1 LAYPTYLKA
10 PFLTSG
16 TSKKIQFGL
25 IAPGGAAT
33 MLQNAVFFAQRDYN
47 KHYRVCIQ
55 VQQCIQR

>member
-25 IAPGGAAT
+25 IAPGGAAILLLYVNQANHLLLYESKT
-33 MLQNAVFFAQRDYN
+33 KNVLNEE
-47 KHYRVCIQ
+47 
-55 VQQCIQR
+55 